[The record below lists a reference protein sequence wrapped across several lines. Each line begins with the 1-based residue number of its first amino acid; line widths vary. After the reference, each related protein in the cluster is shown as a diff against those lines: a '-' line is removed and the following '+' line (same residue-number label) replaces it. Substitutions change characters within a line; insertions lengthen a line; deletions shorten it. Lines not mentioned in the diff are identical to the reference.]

1 MELKLASPW
10 RRWILLPG
18 LILLLWALPLTRPD
32 SPHFNSIAH
41 AGFFNNDLEIFEEI
55 VDLVA
60 EKYVYSPD
68 HKKLF
73 TTAIEKMIK
82 IVDSKSLGLTS
93 SQSGSTITF
102 NNKTIKYN
110 LNYDLSHNMDE
121 LQKIY
126 YFIQDQSK
134 NSLSQKDLE
143 IAAIRGILDSLDSYS
158 QYMDKSAFEK
168 SMRDTEGKYGG
179 LGMVITMKDNQLY
192 VVRTMDDSPAKEAG
206 ILTDDSFLRVNG
218 KDIKGLQIQE
228 LADLLRGY
236 PETKVTITLYRPSE
250 KQKYTHTLTRRIILV
265 NTVEY
270 DNLDNQIG

>member
-1 MELKLASPW
+1 MEFKLTNVW
-10 RRWILLPG
+10 HRWVLLPG
-18 LILLLWALPLTRPD
+18 LILFLWALPLTKPY
-32 SPHFNSIAH
+32 SPYMNSIAH
-41 AGFFNNDLEIFEEI
+41 AGFFNNDLETFEEI

-93 SQSGSTITF
+93 SQSGSAITF

-158 QYMDKSAFEK
+158 QYLDKSAYTQNYP
-168 SMRDTEGKYGG
+168 RQY
-179 LGMVITMKDNQLY
+179 
-192 VVRTMDDSPAKEAG
+192 
-206 ILTDDSFLRVNG
+206 
-218 KDIKGLQIQE
+218 
-228 LADLLRGY
+228 RG
-236 PETKVTITLYRPSE
+236 V
-250 KQKYTHTLTRRIILV
+250 
-265 NTVEY
+265 
-270 DNLDNQIG
+270 